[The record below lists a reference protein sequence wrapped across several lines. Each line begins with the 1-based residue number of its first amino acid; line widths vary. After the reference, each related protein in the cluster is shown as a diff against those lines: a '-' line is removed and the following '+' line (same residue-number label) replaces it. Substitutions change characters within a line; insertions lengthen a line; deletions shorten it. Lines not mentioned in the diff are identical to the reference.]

1 MVKPEITGDTLHLH
15 VEGLDKL
22 WAFKSELAIPL
33 RHITSVRTDAELTK
47 KWLHGLKWPGISVP
61 GLITAG
67 TFYQDGKRIFWDIH
81 HPDKA
86 VVITLADESYNELVI
101 EVENPDAFVA
111 NLQQSIRREVA

>member
-1 MVKPEITGDTLHLH
+1 MVRPEITGDTLHLH

-33 RHITSVRTDAELTK
+33 RHITSVRADAQATTK
-47 KWLHGLKWPGISVP
+47 WFHGLKWPGTSVP
-61 GLITAG
+61 GVITAG
-67 TFYQDGKRIFWDIH
+67 TFYHDGKRTFWDIH

-111 NLQQSIRREVA
+111 NLQQSIHGSK

>member
-1 MVKPEITGDTLHLH
+1 MVKPVITADTLHLH

-47 KWLHGLKWPGISVP
+47 KWFHGLKWPGISVP
-61 GLITAG
+61 GVITAG

-81 HPDKA
+81 HPDRA

-101 EVENPDAFVA
+101 EVADPDTFVA
-111 NLQQSIRREVA
+111 NLQQSIAAFK